1 MNKMNSM
8 FDYQDQV
15 SGQFMEEK
23 ISYAKKKKIE
33 RNIQPLNNK
42 GIRSY
47 QFLKVENTFKII
59 LNDVD
64 NVNR

>member
-1 MNKMNSM
+1 MP
-8 FDYQDQV
+8 
-15 SGQFMEEK
+15 
-23 ISYAKKKKIE
+23 KKKKIE

-47 QFLKVENTFKII
+47 QFIKVENTFKII

>member
-1 MNKMNSM
+1 MNSM

-23 ISYAKKKKIE
+23 ISYDKKKIE

-42 GIRSY
+42 GIRS
-47 QFLKVENTFKII
+47 
-59 LNDVD
+59 
-64 NVNR
+64 